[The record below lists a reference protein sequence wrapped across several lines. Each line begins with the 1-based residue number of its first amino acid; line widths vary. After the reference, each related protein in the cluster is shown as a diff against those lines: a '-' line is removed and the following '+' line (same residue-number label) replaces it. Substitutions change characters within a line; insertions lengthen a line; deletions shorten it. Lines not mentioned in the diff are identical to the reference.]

1 MKPYTQALTGKSLS
15 PQNLSPQTLSRKIL
29 SACQPGKQGGAT
41 LIISLVLLALVSLVA
56 MTGVET
62 VGLQEKMA
70 VSSYDR
76 IVTMQA
82 AEAALREGEA
92 LAETQSKT
100 TPPND
105 GFINGGLY
113 TDVDDTCPNT
123 ALNDC
128 QNGFCRIP
136 DKDCAERWTTDTFT
150 GWQDSTLELG
160 DLAGTPQYFVEYL
173 GGSYACVDGS
183 SSDPNNCKRYR
194 ITVLSNPGDGRAEVI
209 LQSIYAT
216 D

>member
-1 MKPYTQALTGKSLS
+1 MIIQTRTSAPHYRSTG
-15 PQNLSPQTLSRKIL
+15 
-29 SACQPGKQGGAT
+29 AA
-41 LIISLVLLALVSLVA
+41 LIISLILLSLVTLVA

-82 AEAALREGEA
+82 AETALREGEA

-100 TPPND
+100 TPPNT
-105 GFINGGLY
+105 GFPNGGLY
-113 TDVDDTCPNT
+113 TDVDTTCPNT

-128 QNGFCRIP
+128 QDGLCRKP
-136 DKDCAERWTTDTFT
+136 DKDCDERWTTTNFT
-150 GWQDSTLELG
+150 GWRDSSVDLG
-160 DLAGTPQYFVEYL
+160 ELAGTPQFFVEYL
-173 GGSYACVDGS
+173 GGTYACVDGS
-183 SSDPNNCKRYR
+183 SNDPNNCKRYR
-194 ITVLSNPGDGRAEVI
+194 VTVLSNPGDGRAEVI
-209 LQSIYAT
+209 LQSVYAT